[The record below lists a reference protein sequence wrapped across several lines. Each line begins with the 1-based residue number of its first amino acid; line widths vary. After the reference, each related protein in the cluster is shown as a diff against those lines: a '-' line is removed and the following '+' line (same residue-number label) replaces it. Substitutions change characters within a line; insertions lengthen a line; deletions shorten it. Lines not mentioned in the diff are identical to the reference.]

1 VRAAQ
6 RFTPRKAG
14 SAYSQPT
21 RERLSWLASEG
32 LLHPSIR
39 WSVEGVLREEF
50 VFPHDILQAIMGDEQ
65 VWKHY

>member
-1 VRAAQ
+1 M
-6 RFTPRKAG
+6 
-14 SAYSQPT
+14 
-21 RERLSWLASEG
+21 
-32 LLHPSIR
+32 HPSIR